1 MATTKRRVSTTRQKK
16 RTSTKSATAPKMTI
30 KIAGVGGKKRV
41 YRKKVCSKTKG
52 AANASAT
59 GYRSRGS
66 TARVIKSTSEG
77 KTVYCV
83 YVGPKAKA
91 PFGGKKRTST
101 KTTAVSGTRKR
112 TTTTRRRRRAA

>member
-1 MATTKRRVSTTRQKK
+1 MATAKKGVSATRQKK
-16 RTSTKSATAPKMTI
+16 SRGTAGAKMTI

-41 YRKKVCSKTKG
+41 FRKKACSKTKG

-66 TARVIKSTSEG
+66 TARVIKSTSDG

-112 TTTTRRRRRAA
+112 RTIRR